1 VFTGLIAF
9 EGRIARMDGKG
20 PVRLAVEAP
29 ELAAG
34 GLVLGESIATSG
46 VCLTVVEATASGFVA
61 EAGAETLA
69 RTTVG
74 EWRPG
79 RRVNLER
86 ALRLEDRLGGHLV
99 LGHVDGVGR
108 VRGRKG
114 HDGVLELEISLPES
128 IAPLVC
134 EKGSIAVDGVSLTVN
149 AVPEGAFSVTL
160 VPETRKRTTL
170 EQLATG
176 DSVNLE
182 ADILARHIA
191 RLLGFMG
198 ADRAAAGAGEKH
210 LDLAF
215 LARHGYL

>member
-1 VFTGLIAF
+1 MFTGLIAF
-9 EGRIARMDGKG
+9 EGRIAATGGKG
-20 PVRLAVEAP
+20 PVRLTVEAP
-29 ELAAG
+29 ELARE
-34 GLVLGESIATSG
+34 GLTLGESIATSG
-46 VCLTVVEATASGFVA
+46 VCLTVVEATADGFVA
-61 EAGAETLA
+61 EAGAETLV
-69 RTTVG
+69 RTTAG
-74 EWRPG
+74 QWRPG

-108 VRGRKG
+108 VRSRSD
-114 HDGVLELEISLPES
+114 HDGVLELEISLPDA

-149 AVPEGAFSVTL
+149 AVPDGAFRVTL
-160 VPETRKRTTL
+160 VPETRRRTTL

-191 RLLGFMG
+191 RLVGFLGQG
-198 ADRAAAGAGEKH
+198 GAAAGAGEKH